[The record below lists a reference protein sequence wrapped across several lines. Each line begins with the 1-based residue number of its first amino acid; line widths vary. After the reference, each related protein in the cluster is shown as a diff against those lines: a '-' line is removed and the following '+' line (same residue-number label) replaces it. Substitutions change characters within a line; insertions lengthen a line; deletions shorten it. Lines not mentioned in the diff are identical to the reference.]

1 MKAEQWKIVAM
12 SLAVPG
18 LMAAAAPVAAAPL
31 GSMQQASNVYS
42 VEALNHNDRSRDRGW
57 SRGREYRD
65 SRYDR
70 RYYDEPVR
78 ANTRVWRGHD
88 GRYYCRKDNGTTG
101 LLIGAAVGGLVGHEV
116 AGYGDRTLGAIL
128 GAAGGG
134 LLGRAIDKGNT
145 RCR

>member
-1 MKAEQWKIVAM
+1 MKAKQWKIAAM

-18 LMAAAAPVAAAPL
+18 LLAAAAPASAVSLDVA
-31 GSMQQASNVYS
+31 QQATNVHS
-42 VEALNHNDRSRDRGW
+42 VEASNHNRGRDRGW

-70 RYYDEPVR
+70 RYYGEPVR

-116 AGYGDRTLGAIL
+116 AGYGDRALGAIL